1 MAKFQVKSGQKTKY
15 SSFPYEKKR
24 PAALFTYCLDI
35 FCIPFAA
42 RPITGYGRT
51 KSGRAIPEY

>member
-35 FCIPFAA
+35 FLPALPDC
-42 RPITGYGRT
+42 PITGYGRT